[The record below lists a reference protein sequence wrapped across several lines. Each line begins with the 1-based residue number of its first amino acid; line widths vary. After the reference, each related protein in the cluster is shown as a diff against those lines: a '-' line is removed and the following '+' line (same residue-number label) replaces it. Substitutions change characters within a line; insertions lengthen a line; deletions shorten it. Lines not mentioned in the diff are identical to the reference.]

1 MKQPKLITFMKPAAS
16 LQPEDMEFV
25 QVQAIKSRHVSVSDN
40 KGWKRKFGVLAA
52 DAASTAL
59 VAAECEEVNKQMLA
73 TMTPQVDD
81 VQ

>member
-1 MKQPKLITFMKPAAS
+1 MKQPKLIRFMKPAAS

-25 QVQAIKSRHVSVSDN
+25 QVQAIKSRHVSASDN
-40 KGWKRKFGVLAA
+40 IGWKRKFEVLAA

-59 VAAECEEVNKQMLA
+59 VAAESEEEQLQLA
-73 TMTPQVDD
+73 TMTKQVDD